1 MKVFSESATSPRN
14 LQTPVDLAHL
24 KTLLSKDMT
33 SLLPSGR
40 FQMWQTFLMLFDMLF
55 CLRTIEVD
63 RMFKN
68 PEKSLPKDERQMSQ
82 TVRTGSYIRV
92 LDQILEVLEQRV
104 VAQKD
109 LAAIVCGGSMEQVCS
124 ACKLQQRHHGRS
136 DLHVR
141 SKDCSCCDVPIGAK
155 EHLQLWSKDL

>member
-1 MKVFSESATSPRN
+1 MELVAEELFHLEMKVFSESATSPRN

-55 CLRTIEVD
+55 CLRTIKVD

-82 TVRTGSYIRV
+82 TVKTGF
-92 LDQILEVLEQRV
+92 
-104 VAQKD
+104 
-109 LAAIVCGGSMEQVCS
+109 
-124 ACKLQQRHHGRS
+124 
-136 DLHVR
+136 
-141 SKDCSCCDVPIGAK
+141 
-155 EHLQLWSKDL
+155 

>member
-1 MKVFSESATSPRN
+1 MELVAEELFHLEMKVFSESATSPRN
-14 LQTPVDLAHL
+14 LKNPVDLAHL

-82 TVRTGSYIRV
+82 TVNTGF
-92 LDQILEVLEQRV
+92 
-104 VAQKD
+104 
-109 LAAIVCGGSMEQVCS
+109 
-124 ACKLQQRHHGRS
+124 
-136 DLHVR
+136 
-141 SKDCSCCDVPIGAK
+141 
-155 EHLQLWSKDL
+155 